1 MYATVDHNTIV
12 CVFVYMAIICVY
24 VCVVCQALC
33 MMRTYVACLVTIL
46 PPSFLSHLSSF
57 LLSLCS
63 LSLYL
68 PTASTCSDISV
79 GRNVEVTQTN
89 RNFVYSV
96 AIHACHEG
104 YRLHGNQIRECQP
117 SGIWSGGPP
126 SCIREFPH
134 ILLPTLAKFA
144 LLHLFPYLSIS
155 LVSTQTLAIS
165 LPIFIS
171 LPVLYSLPLFP
182 QTMQIFLPPYLST
195 LLPSLSPSLPLHPT
209 PHTAIVCPPIYAP
222 NNGNFSLS
230 DRTCYR
236 SEAVYTCNEGYILS
250 GGDMIRT
257 CQDTMLWSGREPCC
271 VRATGK
277 PLTSHTI

>member
-1 MYATVDHNTIV
+1 MTPPLAVNVSNVCNRGPQYHCV
-12 CVFVYMAIICVY
+12 CVCLHGDYLCLCLCCLSSSVHDADIC
-24 VCVVCQALC
+24 CVPCHHS
-33 MMRTYVACLVTIL
+33 
-46 PPSFLSHLSSF
+46 PSVFSSSSFFLSS
-57 LLSLCS
+57 LSLCS

-182 QTMQIFLPPYLST
+182 QTNAN
-195 LLPSLSPSLPLHPT
+195 LSPSLPLHPT
-209 PHTAIVCPPIYAP
+209 SLPLSLPTSPPHPTHSHCMSS
-222 NNGNFSLS
+222 NLRSKQWELQSL
-230 DRTCYR
+230 
-236 SEAVYTCNEGYILS
+236 
-250 GGDMIRT
+250 
-257 CQDTMLWSGREPCC
+257 
-271 VRATGK
+271 
-277 PLTSHTI
+277 

>member
-12 CVFVYMAIICVY
+12 CVFVYTFVCFVYMAIICVY

-182 QTMQIFLPPYLST
+182 QTNAN
-195 LLPSLSPSLPLHPT
+195 LSPSLPLHPT
-209 PHTAIVCPPIYAP
+209 SLPPSLPTSPPHPTHSHCMSS
-222 NNGNFSLS
+222 NLRSKQWELQSL
-230 DRTCYR
+230 
-236 SEAVYTCNEGYILS
+236 
-250 GGDMIRT
+250 
-257 CQDTMLWSGREPCC
+257 
-271 VRATGK
+271 
-277 PLTSHTI
+277 